1 MIIYYITHHVKI
13 YGADF
18 LYSQFHIGMPYIL
31 LCTSIYGPQVS
42 ITSPPYVLITF
53 KNRKIMQMPILHFT
67 TSYKSSLRIPLFI
80 WKMSDDLHSS
90 TLKI

>member
-13 YGADF
+13 YGAGF

-53 KNRKIMQMPILHFT
+53 KNRKIMQMPT
-67 TSYKSSLRIPLFI
+67 TFYYKLQELSP
-80 WKMSDDLHSS
+80 HSS
-90 TLKI
+90 VHLEDVG